1 MLKMATQEIYPAA
14 NKYVA
19 DLAKTL
25 NEVKASL
32 GETELM
38 ETQKAHLVEVLENA
52 KGLKEAA
59 QKLRTTLKETKDIED
74 AGELALAFRQKVLP
88 AMSTLR
94 IV

>member
-1 MLKMATQEIYPAA
+1 MIKMATQEIYPAA
-14 NKYVA
+14 NKYAA

-52 KGLKEAA
+52 KGL
-59 QKLRTTLKETKDIED
+59 
-74 AGELALAFRQKVLP
+74 
-88 AMSTLR
+88 
-94 IV
+94 